1 MTTSPALAMTM
12 AGVDPIGLHQAN
24 ALLTAWDHSL
34 GPCERPFGQEAYA
47 LHVDGHPVS
56 LAISA
61 SIVNGPV
68 AGYERGEVVE
78 LARLCTRPGDEW
90 ATRVMLRIWREVCAP
105 RWRYWPVLAAV
116 SYSQNQRHEG
126 RIYRFDG
133 WTKVTDQAGS
143 TGGGA
148 WSRKRYAGDA
158 HHGKKTLWLWEYE
171 REVAS

>member
-1 MTTSPALAMTM
+1 
-12 AGVDPIGLHQAN
+12 
-24 ALLTAWDHSL
+24 
-34 GPCERPFGQEAYA
+34 
-47 LHVDGHPVS
+47 
-56 LAISA
+56 
-61 SIVNGPV
+61 
-68 AGYERGEVVE
+68 
-78 LARLCTRPGDEW
+78 
-90 ATRVMLRIWREVCAP
+90 MLRIWREVCAP
-105 RWRYWPVLAAV
+105 RWHYWPVRAAV

-171 REVAS
+171 QEGAS